1 MSKDS
6 KKRYDADEI
15 SRTKEKIISMYKNY
29 GIDTDDML
37 DEELGRVMDH
47 YLENFDEL
55 DDDYEKSVK
64 SFERDNSSGAT

>member
-15 SRTKEKIISMYKNY
+15 SRAKEKIISMYKNY

-37 DEELGRVMDH
+37 DEELGRIMDH
-47 YLENFDEL
+47 YLENFDQL
-55 DDDYEKSVK
+55 DDDYEKSIK
-64 SFERDNSSGAT
+64 SRKRDDSAE